1 MVWSACSALHSTF
14 DCFNQRRVITISRIT
29 QTELPILI
37 TTPCVRLSSQPYSR
51 QIVSKKKVEQLR
63 ASYGINK
70 DTIVL
75 GNVGRVVKHK
85 NVSFIMDALDKFNK
99 ENIDYV
105 FVFAGRDEQ
114 PDYLEEILNKAK
126 QYKIED
132 YG

>member
-1 MVWSACSALHSTF
+1 VHYYLKCGQIWFRT
-14 DCFNQRRVITISRIT
+14 R
-29 QTELPILI
+29 E
-37 TTPCVRLSSQPYSR
+37 R
-51 QIVSKKKVEQLR
+51 QNVSKRKVEQLR

-85 NVSFIMDALDKFNK
+85 NVLFLMEVLDKFNK
-99 ENIDYV
+99 QNIDYV
-105 FVFAGRDEQ
+105 FVFVGRDEQ

-132 YG
+132 KIKYLAKQIKKRLLK